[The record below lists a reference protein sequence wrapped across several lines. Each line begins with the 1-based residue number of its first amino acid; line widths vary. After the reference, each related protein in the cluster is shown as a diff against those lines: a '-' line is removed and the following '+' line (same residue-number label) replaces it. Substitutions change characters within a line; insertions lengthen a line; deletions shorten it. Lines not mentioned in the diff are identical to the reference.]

1 MAATPL
7 STLNATQKQLIKE
20 SFDQVLMESTS
31 FSDAFYNKL
40 LQSNPSIRALF
51 KGDMRTQSKKLLHM
65 LWSVVYSLEH
75 PEKLELFLV
84 HYGKLHK
91 GYGVK
96 TDYFEPF
103 KTTLLWALEQN
114 LGASQKFTP
123 ETKKAWSLLFDEM
136 TRLMKQG
143 LESPVR
149 SPDTHSWPKTN

>member
-1 MAATPL
+1 MTTIPL

-20 SFDQVLMESTS
+20 SFDQILMESSS
-31 FSDAFYNKL
+31 FADAFYNKL

-91 GYGVK
+91 SYGVK
-96 TDYFEPF
+96 PDYFEPF
-103 KTTLLWALEQN
+103 KATLFWALEQK
-114 LGASQKFTP
+114 LSASQKFSP

-136 TRLMKQG
+136 TRLMQQG
-143 LESPVR
+143 LELPVR
-149 SPDTHSWPKTN
+149 SPEK